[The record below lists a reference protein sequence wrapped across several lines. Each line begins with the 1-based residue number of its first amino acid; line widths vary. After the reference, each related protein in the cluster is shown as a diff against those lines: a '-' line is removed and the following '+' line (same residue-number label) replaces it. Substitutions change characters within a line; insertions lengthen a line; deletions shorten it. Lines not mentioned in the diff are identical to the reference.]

1 MSVRREQIMSNK
13 PNMLARPGKIGT
25 MEIRNR
31 LVIPAMNTNYTYQ
44 GQLTDQA
51 VYYYGL
57 RAQGGAGLIILEG
70 TVIAYPIARS
80 VLQPSVSD
88 DKFIPALKKVV
99 DEIHRHETKV
109 ALQIIHAGRQTKS
122 AMCGSVPVS
131 CSDVGSDPTLYP
143 ERPRA
148 LTLFECKTVIE
159 RFGDAA
165 LRAKKAG
172 FDAVE
177 LHLAHGYL
185 GSAFLSPNLNT
196 RTDEYGG
203 MEGGIRFC
211 CDIVREVKDRCGRDY
226 PVLTRLNGDDYNPSG
241 GVTHIDARMIAV
253 ALEGAGVD
261 CINVSSGLRDS
272 DHYLHDQSMASP
284 RGSWIYLADG
294 VKKAVN
300 VPVMVVKRISED
312 MVEGIL
318 EKGQADFI
326 CVGRPHIT
334 DPEYGNKLL
343 SGKADEILP
352 CIWCAQGCYDMLWM
366 LAPTT
371 CLVNPAAGRKYEKAI
386 DKLDKAH
393 TSKRV
398 LVAGGGPSGCMA
410 ALVSAK
416 RGHEVILYDK
426 NEQLGGAYRLAARS
440 QIKKEVERLFSYFE
454 RALPKAGV
462 QIHLNAEATPKI
474 VKKEKPDAVV
484 IAVGADPKRPLRD
497 KGVKGPN
504 VMSIEEVMG
513 GQVEVGHR
521 VVIWTCSYHCRY
533 TCEDKVTPIPGD
545 VTGASSHYSYACTAG
560 YAATDTAEH
569 LASQGKLVS
578 IVTERETVVPGM
590 GFTSRN
596 YLIKRFFR
604 KNIRVCSGV
613 KVKRIT
619 EEGIILE
626 KAGITFLLDA
636 DTILISVGATPR
648 RDLSK
653 SLKGKVP
660 EIYWVGDCSKIG
672 NALTAIAS
680 AYDVAMKI

>member
-1 MSVRREQIMSNK
+1 MSRK
-13 PNMLARPGKIGT
+13 PGMLAQPGKIGT

-31 LVIPAMNTNYTYQ
+31 LVIPAMNTNYTCQ
-44 GQLTDQA
+44 GQFTDQA

-57 RAQGGAGLIILEG
+57 RARGGAGLIILEG

-88 DKFIPALKKVV
+88 DKYIPVLKKVV
-99 DEIHRHETKV
+99 DEIHQHGTRV

-143 ERPRA
+143 EKPRA
-148 LTLFECKTVIE
+148 MTLFECKTAIE

-177 LHLAHGYL
+177 LHFAHGYL

-203 MEGGIRFC
+203 MEGGITFC
-211 CDIVREVKDRCGRDY
+211 CDVIQEVKNRCGQDY
-226 PVLTRLNGDDYNPSG
+226 PVLARVNGDDFNPSG

-253 ALEGAGVD
+253 ALESAGVD
-261 CINVSSGLRDS
+261 CLNVSSGLRDS
-272 DHYLHDQSMASP
+272 DHSLHDQSMASP
-284 RGSWIYLADG
+284 RGSWVYLAEG

-300 VPVMVVKRISED
+300 IPVMVVKRISED

-318 EKGQADFI
+318 EKGQADFV
-326 CVGRPHIT
+326 CVGRPHIA

-343 SGKADEILP
+343 SGKTDEILP

-371 CLVNPAAGRKYEKAI
+371 CLVNPAAGRMDERPI
-386 DKLDKAH
+386 DKLDKAN
-393 TSKRV
+393 TRKKV
-398 LVAGGGPSGCMA
+398 LVVGGGPSGCMA

-416 RGHEVILYDK
+416 RGHDVILYEK
-426 NEQLGGAYRLAARS
+426 NERLGGAYRLAARS
-440 QIKKEVERLFSYFE
+440 QVKKEVQRLFSYFE
-454 RALPKAGV
+454 RALPRAGV
-462 QIHLNAEATPKI
+462 QVHLNGEVTPKI

-484 IAVGADPKRPLRD
+484 IAAGADPKRPSRI
-497 KGVKGPN
+497 KGSKGPN
-504 VMSIEEVMG
+504 VMSVEDVMR
-513 GQVEVGHR
+513 GQTEVGDR
-521 VVIWTCSYHCRY
+521 VVIWTCSHHCRY
-533 TCEDKVTPIPGD
+533 TCEDKITPIPGD
-545 VTGASSHYSYACTAG
+545 VTNASAHYSYACTAG
-560 YAATDTAEH
+560 YAATDAAEH

-578 IVTERETVVPGM
+578 IVTEREAVVPGM
-590 GFTSRN
+590 GFTTRN
-596 YLIKRFFR
+596 YLIKRFFH
-604 KNIRVCSGV
+604 KNIRVCSNV
-613 KVKRIT
+613 KIKRIT
-619 EEGIILE
+619 EEGIVLE
-626 KAGITFLLDA
+626 KTGIEFLLDA
-636 DTILISVGATPR
+636 DTVLISVGASPR
-648 RDLSK
+648 RDLKK
-653 SLKGKVP
+653 SLKGKVR
-660 EIYWVGDCSKIG
+660 EIYSVGDCSKIG
-672 NALTAIAS
+672 NAMTAIAS

>member
-1 MSVRREQIMSNK
+1 
-13 PNMLARPGKIGT
+13 MLAQPGKIGT
-25 MEIRNR
+25 MEVRNR
-31 LVIPAMNTNYTYQ
+31 LVIPAMNTNYTRQ
-44 GQLTDQA
+44 GKLTDRA

-80 VLQPSVSD
+80 ILQPSISD
-88 DKFIPALKKVV
+88 DKYIPALSKVV
-99 DEIHRHETKV
+99 DEIHKHGTRV

-143 ERPRA
+143 EQPRA
-148 LTLFECKTVIE
+148 LTLFECKTAIK

-211 CDIVREVKDRCGRDY
+211 CDTVREVKARCGRDY
-226 PVLTRLNGDDYNPSG
+226 PVLARVNGDDFNPSG
-241 GVTHIDARMIAV
+241 GVTHIDARMISV
-253 ALEGAGVD
+253 ALEEAGVD

-284 RGSWIYLADG
+284 RGSWIYLAEG
-294 VKKAVN
+294 VKNAVN
-300 VPVMVVKRISED
+300 IPVMVVKRIAED
-312 MVEGIL
+312 MVEDIL
-318 EKGQADFI
+318 EKRQADFV

-352 CIWCAQGCYDMLWM
+352 CIWCAQGCYDLLWM
-366 LAPTT
+366 LAPTS
-371 CLVNPAAGRKYEKAI
+371 CLVNPAAGRMNERPI
-386 DKLDKAH
+386 DRLETAPVRKK
-393 TSKRV
+393 V
-398 LVAGGGPSGCMA
+398 LVAGGGPAGCMT

-416 RGHEVILYDK
+416 RGHDVVLYDK
-426 NEQLGGAYRLAARS
+426 NAHLGGAHRLAARS
-440 QIKKEVERLFSYFE
+440 QVKTEVERLFSYFE

-462 QIHLNAEATPKI
+462 QVHLNVEVASK
-474 VKKEKPDAVV
+474 VVQKEKPDTVV
-484 IAVGADPKRPLRD
+484 IAVGADPKRPARV
-497 KGVKGPN
+497 KGTKGPN
-504 VMSIEEVMG
+504 VMAIEDVMG
-513 GQVEVGHR
+513 GHAEVGHR

-533 TCEDKVTPIPGD
+533 TCEARVTPIPGD
-545 VTGASSHYSYACTAG
+545 MTNASSHYSYACTAG

-578 IVTERETVVPGM
+578 IVTEREAVVPGM

-604 KNIRVCSGV
+604 KNIRVCSNV

-619 EEGIILE
+619 GEGIMLE
-626 KAGITFLLDA
+626 KGGITFLLDA
-636 DTILISVGATPR
+636 DTVLISVGASPR

-653 SLKGKVP
+653 SLKGKAP
-660 EIYWVGDCSKIG
+660 EIYSVGDCSKIG
-672 NALTAIAS
+672 NAMTAIAS

>member
-1 MSVRREQIMSNK
+1 MLLRKGWRMPKK
-13 PNMLARPGKIGT
+13 PKMLARPGKIGT

-31 LVIPAMNTNYTYQ
+31 LVIPAMNTNYTQQ
-44 GQLTDQA
+44 GRLTDQA

-88 DKFIPALKKVV
+88 DKYIPSLKKVV
-99 DEIHRHETKV
+99 DEIHKYGTRV

-122 AMCGSVPVS
+122 AMCGSIPVS
-131 CSDVGSDPTLYP
+131 CSSVGSDPTLYP
-143 ERPRA
+143 EQPRA
-148 LTLFECKTVIE
+148 LTLFECKTAIK

-203 MEGGIRFC
+203 IEGGIRFC
-211 CDIVREVKDRCGRDY
+211 CEIVKEVKGRCGADY
-226 PVLTRLNGDDYNPSG
+226 PLLTRVNGDDFNPSG
-241 GVTHIDARMIAV
+241 GVTPIDARMIAV
-253 ALEGAGVD
+253 ALEAAGVD

-272 DHYLHDQSMASP
+272 DHSLHDQSMASP
-284 RGSWIYLADG
+284 RGSWIYLAGG

-300 VPVMVVKRISED
+300 IPVMVVKRISED
-312 MVEGIL
+312 MVEDIL
-318 EKGQADFI
+318 EQGYADFVCI
-326 CVGRPHIT
+326 GRPHLA
-334 DPEYGNKLL
+334 DPEYGNKLI

-366 LAPTT
+366 LSPIT
-371 CLVNPAAGRKYEKAI
+371 CLVNPAAGRMNEKPL
-386 DKLDKAH
+386 DQLDKAR

-426 NEQLGGAYRLAARS
+426 NERLGGAYRLAARS
-440 QIKKEVERLFSYFE
+440 QVKSEVERLFSYFE

-462 QIHLNAEATPKI
+462 KIHLNAEVTPGTA
-474 VKKEKPDAVV
+474 KKENPDAVV
-484 IAVGADPKRPLRD
+484 IAVGAESKRPFRIR
-497 KGVKGPN
+497 GAKGPN
-504 VMSIEEVMG
+504 VMSIEDVMG
-513 GQVEVGHR
+513 GQADVGSR

-533 TCEDKVTPIPGD
+533 TCEDKVMPIPGD

-560 YAATDTAEH
+560 YAATDAAEH

-578 IVTERETVVPGM
+578 IITERDAVVPGM

-604 KNIRVCSGV
+604 KNIRVCSNV
-613 KVKRIT
+613 KVKGIT
-619 EEGIILE
+619 EEGIMLE
-626 KAGITFLLDA
+626 KAGIRFFLDA
-636 DTILISVGATPR
+636 DTVLISVGASPR

-653 SLKGKVP
+653 SLKGTIP
-660 EIYWVGDCSKIG
+660 EIYRVGDCNSIG
-672 NALTAIAS
+672 NAMTAIAS